1 MKRIVISYQDWLKIG
16 SHFGL
21 VKSAQDMG
29 APPGGG
35 GGGGTPVGGTLSG
48 IDANLVDAE
57 ESNDKALIIKM
68 NKAFH
73 RALRAGKEK
82 EDALM
87 LACQAVGSRLFPKQ
101 LDVDEVSDP
110 PTIRGWS
117 GLELGPPAPKS
128 PGGAPPAAPPGG
140 M

>member
-1 MKRIVISYQDWLKIG
+1 MKRILMSYQDWLKVG

-35 GGGGTPVGGTLSG
+35 GGGAPVGGTLSG

-57 ESNDKALIIKM
+57 ESNDQELIRKM

-110 PTIRGWS
+110 PMIRGWS
-117 GLELGPPAPKS
+117 GLELGPPAPK
-128 PGGAPPAAPPGG
+128 PPAGAPPAAPPGG